1 MNHPRLRL
9 RPALRRAASP
19 AGLLTLA
26 AVGAVGLAVS
36 PLAAQKLDVRRLAL
50 RSEAGGVS
58 HVHAF
63 TPVRLEQQ
71 KVAQRRAAL
80 EAWARHRAPRAK
92 DVSDTGSWSS
102 SMPSPVK
109 SIHAVMLPTGKVLFF
124 GNDLSVGAD
133 HSADVFTWQPP
144 AQGRPGGGTW
154 NRVSP
159 PIDPD
164 TGRPA
169 NIFCAGMSFL
179 PDGRLV
185 VAGGNKRFPVGD
197 QEDAHGN
204 TYEGLEWILIFDPFT
219 ETWSRQ
225 PDMHHGR
232 WYPSLVTLSDGRVVI
247 MSGFTET
254 GYGDMNTDVEVF
266 TPPVAPGG
274 QGTVAVMPTAA
285 RRTEFYPHLFVLP
298 GDRVVLGGQNS
309 GDSAILDTT
318 TWRWTE
324 LPRIPVERL
333 WSTGY
338 LEPYDATTGPRY
350 VTVNGGYDSG
360 HAVNSDGRIFRL
372 DLTDTAAGWRE
383 QPSLG
388 TPRAHHNTQL
398 LADGSAVTI
407 GGGNGIDLRPGGA
420 KLYAG
425 PVYTTEIR
433 NPDGTWRTV
442 PGQAER
448 RTYHSTTVLLPDG
461 RVVSA
466 GDDYTGVRRPVEIY
480 SPPYLFRGA
489 RPVIAR
495 APQAV
500 TYGERFLVTTP
511 DAGSVTRA
519 VLMAPT
525 STTHSTDMGQRE
537 IVLPMESAG
546 AGQLRLTAPT
556 GVGFAPRGYY
566 MLTLV
571 NARGVPSVSSW
582 VRLTDQPT
590 ADVPP
595 LGGDPAPAPA
605 TTPPAGPATPATAPA
620 AADAPATPPAAG
632 GGVSPVTVTGPGPF
646 TPPTSGAV
654 PSGGLLAGTRA
665 TRVGGKLVV
674 VARAHG
680 AGLLRVWWQAGG
692 GVRTLAQ
699 RRVRSVTTVRV
710 VVPRR
715 ARPGDHLVVRLNTTR
730 TRSVQVVL
738 SPPVRRPARSR

>member
-1 MNHPRLRL
+1 M
-9 RPALRRAASP
+9 
-19 AGLLTLA
+19 
-26 AVGAVGLAVS
+26 VLAVT
-36 PLAAQKLDVRRLAL
+36 PLAARQLDVRRLAL
-50 RSEAGGVS
+50 LSEAGGVS

-63 TPVRLEQQ
+63 SPVRLERQ

-80 EAWARHRAPRAK
+80 EAWARHRTARAK
-92 DVSDTGSWSS
+92 DVSDTGSWSGT
-102 SMPSPVK
+102 MPSPVK
-109 SIHAVMLPTGKVLFF
+109 SIHAVMLPTGKVLMF

-144 AQGRPGGGTW
+144 APGEGGGGTW

-164 TGRPA
+164 TGKPA

-219 ETWSRQ
+219 ETWTRQ
-225 PDMHHGR
+225 PDMRQGR
-232 WYPSLVTLSDGRVVI
+232 WYPTLVTLSDGRVVI

-254 GYGDMNTDVEVF
+254 GYGVMNTDVEVF
-266 TPPVAPGG
+266 TPSKDPNG
-274 QGTVAVMPTAA
+274 QGTVKVMPTAA

-298 GDRVVLGGQNS
+298 GDKVVLGGQNS
-309 GDSAILDTT
+309 GDSAILDTDGW
-318 TWRWTE
+318 TWSE

-372 DLTDTAAGWRE
+372 DLTDTSAGWKE
-383 QPSLG
+383 QPSLN
-388 TPRAHHNTQL
+388 TARAHHNTQL
-398 LADGSAVTI
+398 LPDGSAVTI

-425 PVYTTEIR
+425 PVFTTEIR
-433 NPDGTWRTV
+433 NADGTWRTV

-480 SPPYLFRGA
+480 SPPYLYKGG
-489 RPVIAR
+489 RPAIGQ
-495 APQAV
+495 APTAV
-500 TYGERFLVTTP
+500 TYGERFLVSTT
-511 DAGSVTRA
+511 DAAGVTRA

-537 IVLPMESAG
+537 IVLPLEQAG
-546 AGQLRLTAPT
+546 AGQLRLTAPVNV
-556 GVGFAPRGYY
+556 GVAPRGYY
-566 MLTLV
+566 MLYLV
-571 NARGVPSVSSW
+571 NARGVPSVASW
-582 VRLTDQPT
+582 VKVTDQATP
-590 ADVPP
+590 DVPP
-595 LGGDPAPAPA
+595 STGGGDTPTSTDHTPDGG
-605 TTPPAGPATPATAPA
+605 TTTPATGAAPA
-620 AADAPATPPAAG
+620 GGTAAIA
-632 GGVSPVTVTGPGPF
+632 GVSTGPF
-646 TPPTSGAV
+646 TPATTRQV
-654 PSGGLLAGTRA
+654 PKGGLLQGTRA
-665 TRVGGKLVV
+665 TRVNGKLVI
-674 VARAHG
+674 VARTHG

-692 GVRTLAQ
+692 GVKTLAT
-699 RRVRSVTTVRV
+699 RRVRSATVVRV
-710 VVPRR
+710 VVPRK
-715 ARPGDHLVVRLNTTR
+715 ARPGDHLVVRLNTTT

-738 SPPVRRPARSR
+738 SPPVRR